1 MYIEETPRPAWPLPP
16 GCPNCR
22 QIMSF
27 KSKEERTL
35 LRGFQLSNYTFE
47 CNTCGYSNAHIVQE
61 QS

>member
-1 MYIEETPRPAWPLPP
+1 MYTEETPRQASHLPP
-16 GCPNCR
+16 CCPDCSE
-22 QIMSF
+22 IMSF

-47 CNTCGYSNAHIVQE
+47 CNICGYSSERIFQE